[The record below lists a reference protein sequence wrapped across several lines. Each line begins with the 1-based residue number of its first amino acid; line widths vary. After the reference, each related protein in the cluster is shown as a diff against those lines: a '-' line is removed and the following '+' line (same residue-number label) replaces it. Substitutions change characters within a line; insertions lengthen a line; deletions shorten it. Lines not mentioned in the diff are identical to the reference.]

1 MAAKKRFVSTVG
13 IKREVKKAAKK
24 LAAKRKK
31 AKPDARKKIDLE
43 LKELKRIGK
52 ICGDV
57 KLD

>member
-1 MAAKKRFVSTVG
+1 MAGKKRFVSTAG

-31 AKPDARKKIDLE
+31 AKPEARKKIDLE
-43 LKELKRIGK
+43 LKALKSIHK